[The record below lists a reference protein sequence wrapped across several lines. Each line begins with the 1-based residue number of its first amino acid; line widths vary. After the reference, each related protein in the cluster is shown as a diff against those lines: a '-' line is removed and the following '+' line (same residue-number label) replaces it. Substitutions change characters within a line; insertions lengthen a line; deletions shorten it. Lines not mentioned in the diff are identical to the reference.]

1 MKTGEMQL
9 KEVLI
14 APSILSADFV
24 NLKSEIKKVEKAG
37 ADWLHVDVMDGRFV
51 PNITIGIPVV
61 ESIRK
66 ITKMPLDVH
75 LMIVEPEKYI
85 NDFAD
90 AGSDI
95 ITIHIEACSNN
106 AEQTI
111 NTIKQRNVQA
121 GISIKPNTPVKD
133 IEHLLEKV
141 DLVQIMTVEPGFGG
155 QKFMGH
161 CLEKACEVR
170 NYAQKRGLDLHIET
184 DGGINPDTAKLSIE
198 AGVDVLVAGSYVYKA
213 PDVREAINSL
223 RPIAR

>member
-1 MKTGEMQL
+1 M

-14 APSILSADFV
+14 APSILSADFAD
-24 NLKSEIKKVEKAG
+24 LKNEIQKVEQAG
-37 ADWLHVDVMDGRFV
+37 ADWLHIDVMDGRFV

-61 ESIRK
+61 ASIRK

-75 LMIVEPEKYI
+75 LMIVEPLKYV

-95 ITIHIEACSNN
+95 ITVHIEACENN
-106 AEQTI
+106 AEKTI
-111 NTIKQRNVQA
+111 NAIKNRDILA

-133 IEHLLEKV
+133 IENLINKV

-155 QKFMGH
+155 QEFMAD
-161 CLEKACEVR
+161 CLEKAREVR
-170 NYAQKRGLDLHIET
+170 NFAEKHGLKLHIET
-184 DGGINPDTAKLSIE
+184 DGGINSETAKQAID
-198 AGVDVLVAGSYVYKA
+198 AGVNVLVAGSYVYKA

-223 RPIAR
+223 RPVAR

>member
-1 MKTGEMQL
+1 MKEI
-9 KEVLI
+9 LI

-24 NLKSEIKKVEKAG
+24 NLKSEIEKVEKAG

-75 LMIVEPEKYI
+75 LMIVEPLKYV

-95 ITIHIEACSNN
+95 ITVHIEACNNN
-106 AEQTI
+106 AEETI
-111 NTIKQRNVQA
+111 TAIKQRKIMA
-121 GISIKPNTPVKD
+121 GISIKPDTPVKH
-133 IEHLLEKV
+133 IEHLLKKV

-155 QKFMGH
+155 QKFMGN
-161 CLEKACEVR
+161 CLEKAREVR
-170 NYAQKRGLDLHIET
+170 GFAQKHGLELHIET

-198 AGVDVLVAGSYVYKA
+198 AGVNVLVAGSYVYKA
-213 PDVREAINSL
+213 NDVKKAIDSL
-223 RPIAR
+223 KPLTYS